1 MKKITFEGSAELEIL
16 KAITAE
22 LKCSIADG
30 NKYNADILIIRK
42 YTAAAL
48 VIYVDIKMRIENNCK
63 ICYFKSKITG
73 YNYVGLNL
81 FIYLLINELRI
92 KTKSYTTLPEI
103 TKKYYHLGEI
113 EKNAKDLNV

>member
-1 MKKITFEGSAELEIL
+1 MEKINFEGSTELEIL
-16 KAITAE
+16 NSIVAE
-22 LKCSIADG
+22 LKCSIAAG
-30 NKYNADILIIRK
+30 TKYNADILIIRK

-63 ICYFKSKITG
+63 ICYFKSKITE

-92 KTKSYTTLPEI
+92 KTKSYATLPEI

-113 EKNAKDLNV
+113 EKNAEDLKI

>member
-1 MKKITFEGSAELEIL
+1 MDKINFEGSTELEIL
-16 KAITAE
+16 NSIASE
-22 LKCSIADG
+22 LKCSIAAG
-30 NKYNADILIIRK
+30 TKYNADILIIRK

-63 ICYFKSKITG
+63 ICYFKSKITE

-92 KTKSYTTLPEI
+92 KTKTYTTLPEI

-113 EKNAKDLNV
+113 EKNAEDLKI

>member
-48 VIYVDIKMRIENNCK
+48 VIYVDIKMTIENNHPVF
-63 ICYFKSKITG
+63 YFKSKITE
-73 YNYVGLNL
+73 YNYVSLNL

-103 TKKYYHLGEI
+103 TKKYYQLGEI